1 MFHLVLVT
9 VFYLVSTSL
18 SLHAFGVPTPI
29 SEIRGC
35 LKIKEH
41 YGKMP
46 QFRVL
51 YEGKETVSNPE
62 GFLSI
67 PVTNGMGHVY
77 SLLICKDIQQN
88 FDKTN
93 TVKDVS
99 ITSENNYRFLTYLHS
114 PFGGQWVED
123 HTQERTKNFVIPEH
137 CIVVLMD
144 STVLDKI
151 EPWSI
156 ELDSKTLKLPM
167 LSLKAHASPKTL
179 ERASA
184 RSLLKS
190 LDSTSFYE
198 SIKEEIRKPTENP
211 KVTVSLNK

>member
-1 MFHLVLVT
+1 
-9 VFYLVSTSL
+9 
-18 SLHAFGVPTPI
+18 
-29 SEIRGC
+29 
-35 LKIKEH
+35 
-41 YGKMP
+41 MP

-51 YEGKETVSNPE
+51 YQGKETVSNAE
-62 GFLSI
+62 GFVSI
-67 PVTNGMGHVY
+67 PVNDAPGKVY
-77 SLLICKDIQQN
+77 SLLICKDIQEN

-99 ITSENNYRFLTYLHS
+99 ITKDPHYRLLTYLYS
-114 PFGGQWVED
+114 SFGGQWVED
-123 HTQERTKNFVIPEH
+123 HTQKREETFVIPEH

-151 EPWSI
+151 DPWP
-156 ELDSKTLKLPM
+156 LDFGAKTLKLPI
-167 LSLKAHASPKTL
+167 LNLKAHASTKTL

-198 SIKEEIRKPTENP
+198 SIKEEIRKPAENP
-211 KVTVSLNK
+211 KVRVSLNK